1 MKNKTLTT
9 FTLFM
14 LLLTTSIFY
23 SCDKE
28 GNPLSDGRFMEIT
41 YKGETFIQQRKAFV
55 LNSFNGPNFDYYYYN
70 LPQSANGLKY
80 IELNATLRKK
90 DSKEGPGHRVLI
102 KIPVGDEILL
112 NHEYVIKSLPDKKI
126 INSRDEELGNYLNSN
141 MPYIRF
147 ISYLNN
153 SQYLFGDGKVYFTK
167 ITKKE
172 NGIEDI
178 EGTFE
183 FSIPSIAEKDG
194 FDVIKGKFKLYLN
207 KV

>member
-9 FTLFM
+9 FVLFI
-14 LLLTTSIFY
+14 LLLTTSLFY

-28 GNPLSDGRFMEIT
+28 GNPLPDGRFVEIT
-41 YKGETFIQQRKAFV
+41 YNGETFIQQRKAFV
-55 LNSFNGPNFDYYYYN
+55 LSSFNGPNFDYYYYN
-70 LPQSANGLKY
+70 LPQSANGVKY

-90 DSKEGPGHRVLI
+90 DSKDGPGHRVFI

-112 NHEYVIKSLPDKKI
+112 NHEYVIKSLPDKRI
-126 INSRDEELGNYLNSN
+126 INSKDEGLEIYRNSN
-141 MPYIRF
+141 MSYIRF

-167 ITKKE
+167 ITKNE
-172 NGIEDI
+172 NGVEDI

-183 FSIPSIAEKDG
+183 FSIPSFAENDG